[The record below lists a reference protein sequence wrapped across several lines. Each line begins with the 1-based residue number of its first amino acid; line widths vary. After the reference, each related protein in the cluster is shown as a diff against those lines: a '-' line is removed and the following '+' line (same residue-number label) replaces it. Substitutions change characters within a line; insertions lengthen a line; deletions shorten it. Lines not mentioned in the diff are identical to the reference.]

1 MNWFFICAGG
11 IVLLLLVELGLRL
24 HVDKYAAPLLAWYRQ
39 AAPQGGQIKD
49 DYFLPNS
56 IIWLY
61 GGEGDIGVR
70 GRWSGWCGSR
80 GRWRKTRIPGHM
92 ITRCC
97 GRMC

>member
-1 MNWFFICAGG
+1 MDWFFIYAGG

-56 IIWLY
+56 IMW
-61 GGEGDIGVR
+61 R
-70 GRWSGWCGSR
+70 GRGLLACVA
-80 GRWRKTRIPGHM
+80 GRAAGVEAEGGGGKPVYPAI
-92 ITRCC
+92 
-97 GRMC
+97 